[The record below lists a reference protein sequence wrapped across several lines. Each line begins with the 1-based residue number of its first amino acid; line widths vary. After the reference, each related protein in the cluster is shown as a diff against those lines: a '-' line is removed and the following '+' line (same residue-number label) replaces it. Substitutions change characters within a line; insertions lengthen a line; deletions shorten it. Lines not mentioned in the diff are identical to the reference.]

1 MDSAAHHRGLIHN
14 FAEEHPKQFGQVL
27 ASCASE
33 EANQILNGLPTATLI
48 EVLAYAPR
56 LVSVDFIDTQDT
68 DSILKWIHQGSDDA
82 VARIARR
89 LSEDVRA
96 TILTQIKDV
105 KKLRVLR
112 EYVNFAKNSVAAL
125 ADKDFLTFSDN
136 LSCAEVRKSMR
147 SLDEDDIENI
157 LIVNAEEHV
166 LGLLDDRRLL
176 RSGRE
181 EPITGCI
188 TRTTLLPANAPA
200 KSIVEIDAWHHV
212 DRLPVVDRHRRAIGI
227 LHWRRLIEQHKTRE
241 EDSDRE
247 QYALIMDVMSTFLDV
262 VKELP
267 SKPKPKTGT
276 PS

>member
-1 MDSAAHHRGLIHN
+1 MDSVAQQRGLIHN
-14 FAEEHPKQFGQVL
+14 FAEEHPEQFGQIL
-27 ASCASE
+27 ASCDSDE
-33 EANQILNGLPTATLI
+33 VHQILNGLPTTSLI

-56 LVSVDFIDTQDT
+56 LVSVEFIDTQDT

-89 LSEDVRA
+89 LPEDVRA
-96 TILTQIKDV
+96 TILTQVKDV

-125 ADKDFLTFSDN
+125 ADKDFLTFSDGMT
-136 LSCAEVRKSMR
+136 CAEVRKSIR
-147 SLDEDDIENI
+147 SLDEDDVENV

-181 EPITGCI
+181 EPISGCI

-227 LHWRRLIEQHKTRE
+227 LHWRRLIEQHKSRE
-241 EDSDRE
+241 EYSDSE

-267 SKPKPKTGT
+267 TQPKPKSG
-276 PS
+276 SSS